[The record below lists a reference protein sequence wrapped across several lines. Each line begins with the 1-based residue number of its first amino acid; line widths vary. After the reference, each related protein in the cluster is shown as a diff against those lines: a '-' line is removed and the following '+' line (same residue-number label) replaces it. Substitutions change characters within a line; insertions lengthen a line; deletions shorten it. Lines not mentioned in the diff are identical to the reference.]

1 MARRIL
7 TVLTI
12 TLMMGACNRDW
23 KTTDYVEIIDESKSP
38 DGRHIATVFYCS
50 GGGAAGYVY
59 NNVNLRKST
68 DQFNQ
73 RDFLLGKRLWGSY
86 TNITVRWIDSAH
98 LEVSYMWWGEH
109 PEYKRYNSQRV
120 PDKDGVRITYLLKEG
135 ELDEH
140 DAQGLTVADNRS
152 SLCETA
158 FVR

>member
-59 NNVNLRKST
+59 NNVNLRKS
-68 DQFNQ
+68 
-73 RDFLLGKRLWGSY
+73 
-86 TNITVRWIDSAH
+86 
-98 LEVSYMWWGEH
+98 
-109 PEYKRYNSQRV
+109 
-120 PDKDGVRITYLLKEG
+120 
-135 ELDEH
+135 
-140 DAQGLTVADNRS
+140 NRS
-152 SLCETA
+152 VQPKRFLA
-158 FVR
+158 RKALVG